1 MQTMISGIA
10 VGVILLQTA
19 IFAPTIFTTIDK
31 EPAGKLLRALF
42 PKFFMFL
49 ALLGACTLFM
59 SLFSSQ
65 STSWHW
71 VIGATTLLLAMVCLL
86 LIPATNRATDQENTS
101 RFKLLH
107 SLSVLFTLLILIAN
121 IAMPFVGASS
131 T

>member
-1 MQTMISGIA
+1 MISGIT
-10 VGVILLQTA
+10 VGVILLQTT

-49 ALLGACTLFM
+49 ALLGAGTLLM

-65 STSWHW
+65 STTWHW
-71 VIGATTLLLAMVCLL
+71 VIGATTLLLALVCLL
-86 LIPATNRATDQENTS
+86 LIPATNKATDQGNAS

-131 T
+131 TLAS

>member
-1 MQTMISGIA
+1 MISGIT
-10 VGVILLQTA
+10 VGVILLQTT

-49 ALLGACTLFM
+49 ALLGAGTLLM

-65 STSWHW
+65 STTWHW
-71 VIGATTLLLAMVCLL
+71 VIGATTLLLALVCLL
-86 LIPATNRATDQENTS
+86 LIPATNKATDQGNAS

-121 IAMPFVGASS
+121 IAMPFVGAPS
-131 T
+131 TLAS